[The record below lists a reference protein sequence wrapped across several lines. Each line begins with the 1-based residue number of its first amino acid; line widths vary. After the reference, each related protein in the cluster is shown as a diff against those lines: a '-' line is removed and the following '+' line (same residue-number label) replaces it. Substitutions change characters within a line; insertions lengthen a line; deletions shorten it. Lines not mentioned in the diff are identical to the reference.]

1 MVTTIT
7 AIPAAGPLT
16 LTDEPLKLPTMIPP
30 MIPLK
35 IPENRG
41 APEAMEMPKQR
52 GIATKKTTNAA
63 VKSNFK

>member
-1 MVTTIT
+1 
-7 AIPAAGPLT
+7 
-16 LTDEPLKLPTMIPP
+16 